1 MPKVILMPWK
11 VTEHLQKMGRER
23 VTRGG
28 EDSTTVMENE
38 DEDIVL
44 LIIL

>member
-1 MPKVILMPWK
+1 MEGNRTFAKD
-11 VTEHLQKMGRER
+11 EERER

-28 EDSTTVMENE
+28 EEATSVMKNE